1 MLFLNLCG
9 AGTWSRHLDPAKSQ
23 RTQHPKG
30 LRSDARFLA
39 LLPQFNRMLRA
50 RARAKLRF
58 RVQHR
63 GKKRGRKN
71 PAAAGRALAL
81 ACVKVRTLLILT
93 CRVLRLLHSRTHS
106 ARASAATSR
115 THGHRCGPPRAPGC
129 ALLETG
135 LGR

>member
-50 RARAKLRF
+50 RARGPSSASECSTGGRREAAKILPLR
-58 RVQHR
+58 V
-63 GKKRGRKN
+63 G
-71 PAAAGRALAL
+71 P
-81 ACVKVRTLLILT
+81 LLSL
-93 CRVLRLLHSRTHS
+93 V
-106 ARASAATSR
+106 
-115 THGHRCGPPRAPGC
+115 
-129 ALLETG
+129 
-135 LGR
+135 